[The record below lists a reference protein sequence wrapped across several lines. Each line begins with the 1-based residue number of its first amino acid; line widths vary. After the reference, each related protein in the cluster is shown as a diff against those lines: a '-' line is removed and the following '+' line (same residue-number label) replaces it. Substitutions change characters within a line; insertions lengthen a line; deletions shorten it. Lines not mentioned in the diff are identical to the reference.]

1 MAQPLTGS
9 ECLTLITNMTPTKPE
24 DGVRSLLKSLNA
36 NTILILIMFAALWYL
51 SQVFVTKEIYY
62 RDQLKIDQT
71 FKEVKDGQSRI
82 IDILTSRNNN
92 P

>member
-1 MAQPLTGS
+1 
-9 ECLTLITNMTPTKPE
+9 MTPTKPE